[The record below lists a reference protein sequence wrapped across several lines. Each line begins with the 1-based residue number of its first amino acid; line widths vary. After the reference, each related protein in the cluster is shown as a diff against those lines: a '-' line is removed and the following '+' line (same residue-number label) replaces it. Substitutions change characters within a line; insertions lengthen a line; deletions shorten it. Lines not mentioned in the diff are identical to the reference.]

1 MTTMSCV
8 WTGDGGGLY
17 HPHRG
22 AQGRPP
28 VMVHNNWIV
37 SALKKRKRFK
47 EWGLWRPTLSPV
59 EAQAAAKAEAG
70 ARGQGSAQLALA

>member
-1 MTTMSCV
+1 M
-8 WTGDGGGLY
+8 
-17 HPHRG
+17 
-22 AQGRPP
+22 
-28 VMVHNNWIV
+28 MVHNNWIV